1 MATET
6 VEKKATSSEQNESS
20 KTNLTLINTV
30 LTYLTLIG
38 VGAIVGY
45 TIFASIYNHRCSDM
59 MDEAERTFNRTK
71 EEMSMKLVEALDK
84 NTAHEGAESEVL
96 ELRGRLAGQADLMAK
111 HQALLDKHQTTMERL
126 NELQTNLAELQNCPK
141 QVKQLESNV
150 NLVSVQKESAE
161 KRLQQANEKVEQLLE
176 EAKSAGASAACETQ
190 LSKSMTHL
198 QKLYVTLCREK
209 YVVPSDSRLISCVI
223 VLTFSWFVST
233 PRHGE
238 GPYYIEFDL
247 NFDDE
252 GEEESKFVVEIS
264 SPDMVP
270 LSVATFLTLVENDI
284 YNDLE
289 FLSTQSIIQLD
300 SDEGKVA
307 SLATVA
313 SALSLVEAA
322 SAGPCTPYSV
332 GFVGSNGALKIIMT
346 NDVSKHGSLACFGKI
361 AQGRQTLSRI
371 QQATRR
377 GKTVA
382 ITSVKTIELES
393 KPSFG
398 EGEL

>member
-1 MATET
+1 M
-6 VEKKATSSEQNESS
+6 EKESVAKES
-20 KTNLTLINTV
+20 ASTTKEGGNKSTNHLAFINTL
-30 LTYLTLIG
+30 LTYLTLVG

-59 MDEAERTFNRTK
+59 MDEAERSFNRTK
-71 EEMSMKLVEALDK
+71 EELSLKLVDALHK
-84 NTAHEGAESEVL
+84 NTANEGAESELL

-111 HQALLDKHQTTMERL
+111 HQALLDKHQSTMERL
-126 NELQTNLAELQNCPK
+126 NELQTSLAELQNCPK
-141 QVKQLESNV
+141 QIKQLENNV
-150 NLVSVQKESAE
+150 NLVSLQKESAE
-161 KRLQQANEKVEQLLE
+161 KRLQQANEKVEQLLQ

-190 LSKSMTHL
+190 LSRSMTHL
-198 QKLYVTLCREK
+198 QKLYSTLCREK
-209 YVVPSDSRLISCVI
+209 
-223 VLTFSWFVST
+223 
-233 PRHGE
+233 HGE
-238 GPYYIEFDL
+238 APYYVEFDL
-247 NFDDE
+247 DIDDE
-252 GEEESKFVVEIS
+252 GQEERKFVVEVS
-264 SPDMVP
+264 TLDLLP
-270 LSVATFLTLVENDI
+270 LSVSTFLTLVENTI

-307 SLATVA
+307 SLANVA
-313 SALSLVEAA
+313 SALSLVETA

-332 GFVGSNGALKIIMT
+332 GFVGANGALKIIMT
-346 NDVSKHGSLACFGKI
+346 NDTTKHGTLACFGKI
-361 AQGRQTLSRI
+361 AQGRQTVSRI

-382 ITSVKTIELES
+382 ITSVKIIELES